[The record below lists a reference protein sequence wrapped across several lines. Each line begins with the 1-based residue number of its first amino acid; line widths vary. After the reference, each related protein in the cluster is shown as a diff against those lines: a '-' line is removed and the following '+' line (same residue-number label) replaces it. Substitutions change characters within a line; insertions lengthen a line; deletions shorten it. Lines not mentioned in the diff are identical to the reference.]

1 MASYTDDQGRNFNT
15 DLPKC
20 GVPAYIIPEYDF
32 LRSFTYTQR
41 FTITSLS
48 IAPPTAIAPPVA
60 IALTKIPTLRNYD
73 LSLIQTISSG
83 VVDLRTTIA
92 HEVNKLWPPEQLT
105 DKARLGYD

>member
-1 MASYTDDQGRNFNT
+1 MASYMDDQGRNFST

-20 GVPAYIIPEYDF
+20 GVPAYIMPEYDF

-48 IAPPTAIAPPVA
+48 IAPPIA

-73 LSLIQTISSG
+73 LLSIQTISSG
-83 VVDLRTTIA
+83 AVDLRTTIA
-92 HEVNKLWPPEQLT
+92 HEVDKLWPPEQLT
-105 DKARLGYD
+105 GKARLGYD

>member
-1 MASYTDDQGRNFNT
+1 MDDQGRNFNT

-20 GVPAYIIPEYDF
+20 GAPAYIMPEYDF

-48 IAPPTAIAPPVA
+48 IAPPTAIAPPIA

-73 LSLIQTISSG
+73 LLSIQTISSG
-83 VVDLRTTIA
+83 AVDLRNAIA
-92 HEVNKLWPPEQLT
+92 HEVDKLWPLEQLT